1 MDCYFIQKL
10 NHVETGIPSFL
21 HIIIVT
27 IVTIGEKIFEKKL
40 YKHDGIPYFIK
51 EFNVLFLRS
60 ICNSG
65 IHGYYSV
72 AYGSERR
79 HVDCLTRHPHFLKF
93 ILNKLSFSQK

>member
-27 IVTIGEKIFEKKL
+27 IITIREKIFEKKYL
-40 YKHDGIPYFIK
+40 FKYDGIPYFTIK
-51 EFNVLFLRS
+51 KFNVLFLRS

-79 HVDCLTRHPHFLKF
+79 QARRLFNTSSSLP
-93 ILNKLSFSQK
+93 